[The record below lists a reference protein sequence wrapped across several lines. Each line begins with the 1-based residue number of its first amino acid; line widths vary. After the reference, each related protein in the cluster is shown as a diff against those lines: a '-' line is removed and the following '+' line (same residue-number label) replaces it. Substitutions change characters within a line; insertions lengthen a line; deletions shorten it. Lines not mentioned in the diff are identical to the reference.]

1 VGGLTQV
8 EPHPLFSCSVGC
20 FVCVSLRAL
29 TAVGLRSNK
38 VRRTFPAGGICI
50 AFTLLLL
57 AAPSALLAA
66 DLLAADGESPRPSRS
81 ETLQRHYDAAHTF
94 YLGGDLERATGEYNA
109 FLAEALQ
116 TLAEAHSGAGDFD
129 RSVSLFEHALEL
141 APEDRDLRLDF
152 ALSRFQAGKLA
163 EARALAEK
171 VVETEATNSG
181 ARSLLGHILFAEG
194 DYKGAREHLEAAV
207 VAAPSFDVG
216 YLLGL
221 TYIKLNDLTRAR
233 LLFDD
238 MVTGLGDTA
247 QIHILFGRAYGK
259 GEWEALDNA
268 IAELKKAIAKD
279 AQIREGH
286 YLLGMAYLTRDG
298 ESAFP
303 NAVPEFHTELEN
315 SPNDPRCHYMLGYI
329 ALKRH
334 DPKTAESELK
344 RAVALDPKNPDPL
357 VYLGQ
362 LFADAGRDEE
372 AETTM
377 RKSIALSQ
385 VGPDDVL
392 ISRAHYVLG
401 RILLKKSRKEEGQKE
416 LEISKDLRDR
426 ERPSDQP
433 RDPSRDPKGH
443 KFAEAGNFSEENDV
457 ALPGAP
463 KPASPELLKQAQAL
477 DEELKISIADA
488 YNNLGVIAAQKKQF
502 AAATGYFQHASQWN
516 SSLETLDRNWGMAEF
531 YANHYSQAI
540 PLLARHLARQAGD
553 VRVRAA
559 LGLSHFMLQDYQ
571 KTLDTLRPISSEVDG
586 DPGLSYSYAVSLVK
600 TGDYDEGVRRLKTLD
615 ATGAHAAEIH
625 SLLGQAF
632 ADQQDYEAAIAEYRK
647 SLAIDPNDSQ
657 PHFYNGLAL
666 LRAGRT
672 SEAADE
678 FRSSLQLSPGDARA
692 KYHLAYALVQNQQRD
707 EAFALLNQVI
717 QQDPRYADAYYELG
731 KLQLE
736 RGDTRAAISSLEAG
750 TKLSPDSEYIHYQL
764 AMAYRRDS
772 RTSDAER
779 ELATYQDLK
788 NRHRGRNVSR

>member
-1 VGGLTQV
+1 M
-8 EPHPLFSCSVGC
+8 GC
-20 FVCVSLRAL
+20 FVCAPLGAF
-29 TAVGLRSNK
+29 TEVGPRSNRP
-38 VRRTFPAGGICI
+38 RRTFPVAGICV

-57 AAPSALLAA
+57 AVPSLLLSA
-66 DLLAADGESPRPSRS
+66 DLLAADRLADDQKSKPRSRS

-94 YLGGDLERATGEYNA
+94 YLGGDLERAAGEYNV

-116 TLAEAHSGAGDFD
+116 TLAEAHSEAGDFD
-129 RSVSLFEHALEL
+129 RSVALFEHALEL
-141 APEDRDLRLDF
+141 APQDRDLRLAF
-152 ALSRFQAGKLA
+152 ALSRFQAGKLP
-163 EARALAEK
+163 EARALVEK
-171 VVETEATNSG
+171 VVESEATNTG
-181 ARSLLGHILFAEG
+181 ARSLLGHILFAQG

-207 VAAPSFDVG
+207 VTAPSFDVG

-238 MVTGLGDTA
+238 MVTGLGDSA

-268 IAELKKAIAKD
+268 IAEIKKAIAKD
-279 AQIREGH
+279 AQVREGH
-286 YLLGMAYLTRDG
+286 YLLAMAYLTRDG

-303 NAVPEFHTELEN
+303 NALPEFQAELKN

-329 ALKRH
+329 ALKQH

-344 RAVALDPKNPDPL
+344 RALSLDPKNPDPL
-357 VYLGQ
+357 IYLGQ
-362 LFADAGRDEE
+362 LFADAGRDED
-372 AETTM
+372 AETAM
-377 RKSIALSQ
+377 RKAIALSQ
-385 VGPDDVL
+385 KNAGPDDVL

-401 RILLKKSRKEEGQKE
+401 RLLLKKGRKEEGEKE

-426 ERPSDQP
+426 ERPSNQAP
-433 RDPSRDPKGH
+433 DPGPDPKGH
-443 KFAEAGNFSEENDV
+443 KFAEAGNLSEGNDV

-477 DEELKISIADA
+477 DEDLKLSIADA

-502 AAATGYFQHASQWN
+502 AAATGYFQQAGQWN
-516 SSLETLDRNWGMAEF
+516 PSLESLDRNWGMAEF
-531 YANHYSQAI
+531 YDNHYEQAI
-540 PLLARHLARQAGD
+540 PLLSRHLARQAGD

-559 LGLSHFMLQDYQ
+559 LGLSHFMVQDYQ
-571 KTLDTLRPISSEVDG
+571 KTLEALRTIGSEVDG

-600 TGDYDEGVRRLKTLD
+600 TGDYDEGVRRLKALD

-625 SLLGQAF
+625 LLLGQAF
-632 ADQQDYEAAIAEYRK
+632 ADQQDYNAAIAEFRK

-678 FRSSLQLSPGDARA
+678 FRASLQLSPGDARA
-692 KYHLAYALVQNQQRD
+692 KYHLAYALLQNRKTD
-707 EAFALLNQVI
+707 EAFSLLNQVI
-717 QQDPRYADAYYELG
+717 QQDPGYADAYYELG

-750 TKLSPDSEYIHYQL
+750 TKLSPDSDYIHYQL

-779 ELATYQDLK
+779 ELKTYQDLK
-788 NRHRGRNVSR
+788 NRRRGRDVSR